1 MFTKKNIIS
10 IVYLVDIYI
19 HCSQSFARERQTV
32 SVYNFLCSSS
42 VEGALEQTSIKI
54 CLSWRP
60 LGNVIGLHSS

>member
-54 CLSWRP
+54 CLS
-60 LGNVIGLHSS
+60 